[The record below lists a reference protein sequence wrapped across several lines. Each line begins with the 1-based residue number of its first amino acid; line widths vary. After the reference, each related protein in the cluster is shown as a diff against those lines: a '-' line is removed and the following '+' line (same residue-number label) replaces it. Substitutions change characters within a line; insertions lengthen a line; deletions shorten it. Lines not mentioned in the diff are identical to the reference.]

1 MIDRIL
7 NMLGIGDGSF
17 NKQGTT
23 RRKHQRHAGMLA
35 DVIVAD
41 RAYGVKDW
49 STGGVYFDA
58 TPETRL
64 NVGDKVQF
72 LLRFRLPNETVNI
85 MQTGKIVRAVRKGL
99 AAAAVDPPPGCR
111 FVDRCP
117 IAVDVC
123 SRVTPPLHEARPR
136 QSARCHVNAPSPDIA
151 KEVLHVQGLN

>member
-1 MIDRIL
+1 VLSNPLHPYTQLLLTSVPDP
-7 NMLGIGDGSF
+7 S
-17 NKQGTT
+17 QGE
-23 RRKHQRHAGMLA
+23 RPP
-35 DVIVAD
+35 I
-41 RAYGVKDW
+41 
-49 STGGVYFDA
+49 
-58 TPETRL
+58 E
-64 NVGDKVQF
+64 
-72 LLRFRLPNETVNI
+72 
-85 MQTGKIVRAVRKGL
+85 VRKGL